1 MARSP
6 MLDVG
11 GSNSRSK
18 RCSTGLEN
26 HFGKNDPLW
35 IFNPLSSGSSPKHYL
50 KCLFEV
56 FEVQFMYL
64 CYLGSMFKWS
74 LWILGNDCKHQ
85 RKQRN
90 VWVQASSLPGN
101 LWLIVVP
108 SWVLKIE
115 FDVISELVGLMFCVM
130 QRIPL
135 SNGRHEKLDLLWL
148 FIEIM
153 PATTSSL
160 KLFKSWKYKKAGKI
174 IFSLFW
180 VIFKQK
186 WPPEFSLKRYYLNF
200 FRDAHAGIVGKGK
213 HSLKETREEF
223 CKC

>member
-115 FDVISELVGLMFCVM
+115 FDVISELVGFWYSAWCNVFPCLMGGM
-130 QRIPL
+130 RNLTYSGYL
-135 SNGRHEKLDLLWL
+135 SKSCRPRPAVWNFSNLESIKRQEKLY
-148 FIEIM
+148 FHFFG
-153 PATTSSL
+153 SFSN
-160 KLFKSWKYKKAGKI
+160 KSDPQS
-174 IFSLFW
+174 F
-180 VIFKQK
+180 
-186 WPPEFSLKRYYLNF
+186 
-200 FRDAHAGIVGKGK
+200 H
-213 HSLKETREEF
+213 
-223 CKC
+223 